1 MDWTKYY
8 MDQAGGGS
16 NYDYFKGN
24 IYQKGYGLGGTF
36 KRFFKWIVPIFKRH
50 ALPVVHSGLKSVGKE
65 VIASASKIAN
75 DVVEGRNFKDSANQN
90 VEASINNLKNKFENN
105 LKGNGLKR
113 KRYRVKNTTIQK
125 KFKPNSSIKETQNS
139 KKFIILKKQNKL
151 KDADIFD

>member
-1 MDWTKYY
+1 

-24 IYQKGYGLGGTF
+24 VYQKGYGLGGTF

-65 VIASASKIAN
+65 VIESASKIAN
-75 DVVEGRNFKDSANQN
+75 DLVEGRNFRDSANQN
-90 VEASINNLKNKFENN
+90 VETSINNLKTKFENN

-113 KRYRVKNTTIQK
+113 RRQLTTNTAIK

-139 KKFIILKKQNKL
+139 KKFIILKKQTKL
-151 KDADIFD
+151 KNADIFD